1 MPPLLTATSL
11 TVTPSGS
18 LTQCVAVDAC
28 AADSGLC
35 QHICINKVRGRG
47 SALSKTIRGQD
58 HRISPRELRDFYSHV
73 LLRPAR

>member
-11 TVTPSGS
+11 TVPPPSGS

-47 SALSKTIRGQD
+47 SALSKTMRGQD
-58 HRISPRELRDFYSHV
+58 HRISPREPRDF
-73 LLRPAR
+73 